1 MDDISKLQVK
11 SVKIIDHELLKEESK
26 EENKVPAVENQPEM
40 PEEEKKD
47 AV

>member
-26 EENKVPAVENQPEM
+26 EDKVPAVENQPEM